1 MYDCYCHLKHLTL
14 EAARQ
19 LLNMRISQ
27 FKCSILSLLSKQIKF
42 ILLRKKNLLVL
53 GSSQIQYGSTCDA
66 RVSGNKA
73 QLFCKFII
81 FIIYYKSTFITL
93 FNLFSVFLIFFMC
106 RSVFIYLFIYFILL
120 FYFIY
125 SFFANNPKDCSSLLI
140 SNCQSLINLAFFLLF
155 FFGHNFDSRPL
166 ISSSTNCF

>member
-53 GSSQIQYGSTCDA
+53 GSSQSQYGSKCDA

-73 QLFCKFII
+73 QLFCKLIF

-93 FNLFSVFLIFFMC
+93 FNLFSVFLSFLC
-106 RSVFIYLFIYFILL
+106 AGVFLFTYLSILYYYFIL
-120 FYFIY
+120 FIH
-125 SFFANNPKDCSSLLI
+125 FLPTIPKTVV
-140 SNCQSLINLAFFLLF
+140 
-155 FFGHNFDSRPL
+155 HY
-166 ISSSTNCF
+166 

>member
-53 GSSQIQYGSTCDA
+53 GSSQSQYGSKCDA

-73 QLFCKFII
+73 QLFC
-81 FIIYYKSTFITL
+81 KSTFITL
-93 FNLFSVFLIFFMC
+93 FNLFSVFLIFFFMC

-125 SFFANNPKDCSSLLI
+125 SFFTNNPKDGSSLLI
-140 SNCQSLINLAFFLLF
+140 SNCQSWINLAFFLSF
-155 FFGHNFDSRPL
+155 FL
-166 ISSSTNCF
+166 TQL

>member
-53 GSSQIQYGSTCDA
+53 GSSQSQYGSKCDA

-73 QLFCKFII
+73 QLFC
-81 FIIYYKSTFITL
+81 KSTFITL
-93 FNLFSVFLIFFMC
+93 FNLFSVFLIFFLC
-106 RSVFIYLFIYFILL
+106 AGVFFIYLFIYFILL

-125 SFFANNPKDCSSLLI
+125 SFFANNPKDGSSLLI
-140 SNCQSLINLAFFLLF
+140 SNCQSWINLAFFLSF
-155 FFGHNFDSRPL
+155 FL
-166 ISSSTNCF
+166 TQL

>member
-19 LLNMRISQ
+19 LLNMRISH

-42 ILLRKKNLLVL
+42 ILLRGKKNLLVL
-53 GSSQIQYGSTCDA
+53 GSSQSQYGSKCDA

-73 QLFCKFII
+73 QLFCKFIFLL
-81 FIIYYKSTFITL
+81 FII
-93 FNLFSVFLIFFMC
+93 NLLLLLFLIYLVCFWFFFMC

-125 SFFANNPKDCSSLLI
+125 SFFANNPKDGSSLLI
-140 SNCQSLINLAFFLLF
+140 SNCQSWINLAFFLLF
-155 FFGHNFDSRPL
+155 FL
-166 ISSSTNCF
+166 TQLWQ

>member
-53 GSSQIQYGSTCDA
+53 GSSQSQYGSKCDA

-73 QLFCKFII
+73 QLFC
-81 FIIYYKSTFITL
+81 KSTFITL
-93 FNLFSVFLIFFMC
+93 FNLFSVFLIFFYVQEC
-106 RSVFIYLFIYFILL
+106 FYLLIYFILL

-125 SFFANNPKDCSSLLI
+125 SFFTNNPKDGSSLLI
-140 SNCQSLINLAFFLLF
+140 SNCQSWINLAFFLSF
-155 FFGHNFDSRPL
+155 FL
-166 ISSSTNCF
+166 TQL

>member
-53 GSSQIQYGSTCDA
+53 GSSQSQYGSKCDA

-73 QLFCKFII
+73 QLFC
-81 FIIYYKSTFITL
+81 KSTFITL

-125 SFFANNPKDCSSLLI
+125 SFFANNPKDGSSLLI
-140 SNCQSLINLAFFLLF
+140 SNCQSWINLAFFLSF
-155 FFGHNFDSRPL
+155 FFDTTLTVGH
-166 ISSSTNCF
+166 

>member
-93 FNLFSVFLIFFMC
+93 FNLFSVFLIFFLC
-106 RSVFIYLFIYFILL
+106 AGVFLFTYLFYTIILFYLFIF
-120 FYFIY
+120 
-125 SFFANNPKDCSSLLI
+125 
-140 SNCQSLINLAFFLLF
+140 CQQSQRL
-155 FFGHNFDSRPL
+155 
-166 ISSSTNCF
+166 

>member
-93 FNLFSVFLIFFMC
+93 FNLFSVFLIFFYVQEC
-106 RSVFIYLFIYFILL
+106 FYLLIYLFYTIIL
-120 FYFIY
+120 FYLFI
-125 SFFANNPKDCSSLLI
+125 F
-140 SNCQSLINLAFFLLF
+140 CQQSQRL
-155 FFGHNFDSRPL
+155 
-166 ISSSTNCF
+166 

>member
-1 MYDCYCHLKHLTL
+1 MGLWAHNDCLTLVFSACYWGLWWSLCHKVSAFFALPTKYWSIMYDCYCHLKHLTL

-53 GSSQIQYGSTCDA
+53 GSSQSQYGSKCDA

-73 QLFCKFII
+73 QLFC
-81 FIIYYKSTFITL
+81 KSTFITL
-93 FNLFSVFLIFFMC
+93 FNLFSVFLIFFYVQEC
-106 RSVFIYLFIYFILL
+106 FYLLIYLFYTIIL
-120 FYFIY
+120 FYLFI
-125 SFFANNPKDCSSLLI
+125 F
-140 SNCQSLINLAFFLLF
+140 CQ
-155 FFGHNFDSRPL
+155 
-166 ISSSTNCF
+166 

>member
-53 GSSQIQYGSTCDA
+53 GSSQSQYGSKCDA

-73 QLFCKFII
+73 QLFC
-81 FIIYYKSTFITL
+81 KSTFITL
-93 FNLFSVFLIFFMC
+93 FNLFSVFLIFFFMC

-125 SFFANNPKDCSSLLI
+125 SFFANNPKDGSSLLI
-140 SNCQSLINLAFFLLF
+140 SNCQSWINLAFFLSF
-155 FFGHNFDSRPL
+155 F
-166 ISSSTNCF
+166 

>member
-27 FKCSILSLLSKQIKF
+27 FKCSILSLLSKQIKC

-53 GSSQIQYGSTCDA
+53 GSSQSQYGSKCDA

-73 QLFCKFII
+73 QLFC
-81 FIIYYKSTFITL
+81 KSTFITL
-93 FNLFSVFLIFFMC
+93 FNLFSVFLIFFYVQEC
-106 RSVFIYLFIYFILL
+106 FYLLIYLFYTIIL
-120 FYFIY
+120 FYLFI
-125 SFFANNPKDCSSLLI
+125 F
-140 SNCQSLINLAFFLLF
+140 CQQSQ
-155 FFGHNFDSRPL
+155 RR
-166 ISSSTNCF
+166 

>member
-53 GSSQIQYGSTCDA
+53 GSSQSQYGSKCDA

-73 QLFCKFII
+73 QLFC
-81 FIIYYKSTFITL
+81 KSTFITL
-93 FNLFSVFLIFFMC
+93 FNLFSVFLIFFYVQEC
-106 RSVFIYLFIYFILL
+106 FYLLIYLFYTIIL
-120 FYFIY
+120 FYLFI
-125 SFFANNPKDCSSLLI
+125 F
-140 SNCQSLINLAFFLLF
+140 CQQSQ
-155 FFGHNFDSRPL
+155 RR
-166 ISSSTNCF
+166 

>member
-53 GSSQIQYGSTCDA
+53 GSSQSQYGSKCDA

-73 QLFCKFII
+73 QLFC
-81 FIIYYKSTFITL
+81 KSTFITL
-93 FNLFSVFLIFFMC
+93 FNLFSVFLIFFYVQEC
-106 RSVFIYLFIYFILL
+106 FYLLIYFILL

-125 SFFANNPKDCSSLLI
+125 SFFTNNPKDGSSLLI
-140 SNCQSLINLAFFLLF
+140 SNCQS
-155 FFGHNFDSRPL
+155 
-166 ISSSTNCF
+166 

>member
-53 GSSQIQYGSTCDA
+53 GSSQSQYGSKCDA

-73 QLFCKFII
+73 QLFC
-81 FIIYYKSTFITL
+81 KSTFITL
-93 FNLFSVFLIFFMC
+93 FNLFSVFLIFFFMC
-106 RSVFIYLFIYFILL
+106 RIVFIYLFIYFILL

-125 SFFANNPKDCSSLLI
+125 SFFANNPKDGSSLLI
-140 SNCQSLINLAFFLLF
+140 SNCQSWINLAFFLSF
-155 FFGHNFDSRPL
+155 FL
-166 ISSSTNCF
+166 TQL

>member
-53 GSSQIQYGSTCDA
+53 GSSQSQYGSKCDA

-73 QLFCKFII
+73 QLFC
-81 FIIYYKSTFITL
+81 KSTFITL

-125 SFFANNPKDCSSLLI
+125 SFFANNPKDGSSLLI
-140 SNCQSLINLAFFLLF
+140 SNCQSWINLAFFLSF
-155 FFGHNFDSRPL
+155 FL
-166 ISSSTNCF
+166 TQL

>member
-53 GSSQIQYGSTCDA
+53 GSSQSQYGSKCDA

-73 QLFCKFII
+73 QLFC
-81 FIIYYKSTFITL
+81 KSTFITL
-93 FNLFSVFLIFFMC
+93 FNLFSVFLIFFFMC

-125 SFFANNPKDCSSLLI
+125 SFFANNPKDGSSLLI
-140 SNCQSLINLAFFLLF
+140 SNCQSWINLAFFLSF
-155 FFGHNFDSRPL
+155 FL
-166 ISSSTNCF
+166 TQL